1 MKKMIKLMAMVACM
15 CAVFGIAGC
24 GGNSP
29 DAVVLDFLKTMQSGK
44 ADEAY
49 LKANCTE
56 SAAKMLTLGLAMAK
70 DEMMKNMEGVK
81 FSVADTKIDGD
92 KATVTVKMEGG
103 KKDKDGKAGKEE
115 EKFDLKKVDGKWK
128 IDFNKEDSMKDK
140 KGTNA
145 A

>member
-1 MKKMIKLMAMVACM
+1 MENTRI
-15 CAVFGIAGC
+15 
-24 GGNSP
+24 S
-29 DAVVLDFLKTMQSGK
+29 DANVI
-44 ADEAY
+44 
-49 LKANCTE
+49 TE
-56 SAAKMLTLGLAMAK
+56 RYMDSILIEERFI
-70 DEMMKNMEGVK
+70 DSV
-81 FSVADTKIDGD
+81 VADTKIDGD

-128 IDFNKEDSMKDK
+128 IDFNKEDPTKGK

>member
-1 MKKMIKLMAMVACM
+1 MHDKAI
-15 CAVFGIAGC
+15 I
-24 GGNSP
+24 
-29 DAVVLDFLKTMQSGK
+29 VLTIGRECEGVLVLVLQDERIWKDFLGREL
-44 ADEAY
+44 DIE
-49 LKANCTE
+49 
-56 SAAKMLTLGLAMAK
+56 
-70 DEMMKNMEGVK
+70 NMEGVK

-128 IDFNKEDSMKDK
+128 IDFNKEDSTKGK

>member
-56 SAAKMLTLGLAMAK
+56 SAAKMFTLGLAMAK

-128 IDFNKEDSMKDK
+128 IDFNKEDSTKGK

>member
-29 DAVVLDFLKTMQSGK
+29 DTVMLDFLKTMQSGK

-56 SAAKMLTLGLAMAK
+56 SAAKMFTLGLAMAK

-92 KATVTVKMEGG
+92 KARVTVKMEGG

-128 IDFNKEDSMKDK
+128 IDFNKEDPTKGK

>member
-56 SAAKMLTLGLAMAK
+56 SAAKMFTLGLAMAK

-128 IDFNKEDSMKDK
+128 IDFNKEDSTKGK

-145 A
+145 T